1 MTKTITASDKIDK
14 AHVVE
19 SFRLHETDTGSPQVQ
34 VTRLSERINH
44 LGAHLQQHKKD
55 FSSRQGLLKMVSHRR
70 GLLEYIKRNDEDAYR
85 KLLDALSLRK

>member
-1 MTKTITASDKIDK
+1 MKKTITASDKTDK
-14 AHVVE
+14 ASGVE

-34 VTRLSERINH
+34 VTLITARINQ
-44 LGAHLQQHKKD
+44 LAAHLQQHKKD
-55 FSSRQGLLKMVSHRR
+55 VSSRQGLLKMVSHRR